1 MADILNIINNPSFDQ
16 LAALKNHHVNLEKK
30 RTQFEQLIA
39 TVEKTIA
46 YKEAK
51 KLVMKHKEWLMYS
64 WTTYSKEAHAG
75 LAEMYVTDDRFTAY
89 YDKHIEGGAEFLRD
103 AIVAYVKGN

>member
-1 MADILNIINNPSFDQ
+1 MADTLNIINNPSFDQ

-46 YKEAK
+46 YKVWG

-64 WTTYSKEAHAG
+64 WSNYSEEAHAG
-75 LAEMYVTDDRFTAY
+75 LAEMYVADERFQAY
-89 YDKHIEGGAEFLRD
+89 YDKVGVGAAELLRD
-103 AIVAYVKGN
+103 AILIFLGKK